1 MQAKWI
7 RERGIGDRRLNGCRE
22 KSERRPDSN
31 PGPCVP
37 RSLLLLTLCS
47 NIRAPV
53 RTSSSCFILLNL
65 TSWVKEA
72 SVAFSGQTNG
82 SVFALGSRDYSK
94 AFWEDWNNWQLE
106 GVRTMYSLYEDAQES
121 RIRKRS
127 TWTFSYR
134 MRVLSESTWKATP
147 YVAGLKTLIPTTV
160 WQSRLILYEF
170 HSFSLSI
177 AGQ

>member
-1 MQAKWI
+1 MSGE
-7 RERGIGDRRLNGCRE
+7 ERTASGLQTR
-22 KSERRPDSN
+22 
-31 PGPCVP
+31 
-37 RSLLLLTLCS
+37 
-47 NIRAPV
+47 PV
-53 RTSSSCFILLNL
+53 RATLSSTANSLFKHKSACTYLSSSCFILLNL